1 MEASKTSHIMKFP
14 IISTALV
21 ALCALTATAQAE
33 IKIASVNVQE
43 LYTKFYKRFDTE
55 TSLQKQLSEI
65 KADIKVREDKL
76 RSLQED
82 LKKIQEK
89 YDTSLSDS
97 AVAKLRE
104 QYQAK
109 ANELKAADQE
119 LKDFVQRRA
128 VAFRELRNSEMRLLV
143 EEVQAAINT
152 VADQSGS
159 DLVLDSGAISP
170 QPQIGIGTRVFPYM
184 KKDIDLTPEVLK
196 QLNAGAPEGFD
207 PDAELKRLYGNPA
220 GAPAAK

>member
-1 MEASKTSHIMKFP
+1 MKFP

-21 ALCALTATAQAE
+21 TLCALAATAQAD

-55 TSLQKQLSEI
+55 TTLQKQLAEI
-65 KADIKVREDKL
+65 KADIKTREDKL
-76 RSLQED
+76 RGLQED
-82 LKKIQEK
+82 LKKILAK
-89 YDTSLSDS
+89 NDPSLSES
-97 AVAKLRE
+97 AVGELRS
-104 QYQAK
+104 QYQVK
-109 ANELKAADQE
+109 ANELKAAEQE
-119 LKDFVQRRA
+119 MKDFVQRRE

-143 EEVQAAINT
+143 EEVQTAINT
-152 VADQSGS
+152 VADQSGA

-196 QLNAGAPEGFD
+196 QLNAGAPQGFD
-207 PDAELKRLYGNPA
+207 PDAELKRLYGAP
-220 GAPAAK
+220 APAAK

>member
-14 IISTALV
+14 IISTAIV

-55 TSLQKQLSEI
+55 TSLQKQLTEI

-76 RSLQED
+76 RALQED

-119 LKDFVQRRA
+119 LKDFVQRRE

-196 QLNAGAPEGFD
+196 QLNAGAPQGFD

-220 GAPAAK
+220 AAPAAK

>member
-1 MEASKTSHIMKFP
+1 MKFP

-21 ALCALTATAQAE
+21 TLCALAATAQAE

-55 TSLQKQLSEI
+55 TTLQKQLAEI
-65 KADIKVREDKL
+65 KADIKTREDKL
-76 RSLQED
+76 RALQED
-82 LKKIQEK
+82 LKKILAK
-89 YDTSLSDS
+89 NDPSLSES
-97 AVAKLRE
+97 AVAALRS
-104 QYQAK
+104 QYQVK
-109 ANELKAADQE
+109 ANELKAAEQE
-119 LKDFVQRRA
+119 MKDFVQRRE

-152 VADQSGS
+152 VADQSGA

-196 QLNAGAPEGFD
+196 QLNSGAPQGFD
-207 PDAELKRLYGNPA
+207 PDAELQRLYGTP
-220 GAPAAK
+220 APAAK

>member
-1 MEASKTSHIMKFP
+1 MKFP

-21 ALCALTATAQAE
+21 TLCALAATAQAE

-55 TSLQKQLSEI
+55 TTLQKQLAEI
-65 KADIKVREDKL
+65 KADIKTREDKL
-76 RSLQED
+76 RGLQEE
-82 LKKIQEK
+82 LKKILAK
-89 YDTSLSDS
+89 NDPSLSES
-97 AVAKLRE
+97 AVAELRS
-104 QYQAK
+104 QYQVK
-109 ANELKAADQE
+109 ANELKAAEQE
-119 LKDFVQRRA
+119 MKDFVQRRE

-143 EEVQAAINT
+143 EEVQTAINT
-152 VADQSGS
+152 VADQSGA

-196 QLNAGAPEGFD
+196 QLNAGAPQGFD
-207 PDAELKRLYGNPA
+207 PDAELKRLYGAP
-220 GAPAAK
+220 APAAN

>member
-14 IISTALV
+14 IISTAIV

-76 RSLQED
+76 RALQEN

-89 YDTSLSDS
+89 YDSSLSDS

-119 LKDFVQRRA
+119 LKDFVQRRE

-184 KKDIDLTPEVLK
+184 KKDVDLTPEVLK
-196 QLNAGAPEGFD
+196 QLNSGAPEGFD
-207 PDAELKRLYGNPA
+207 PDAELKRLYGTPA
-220 GAPAAK
+220 AAPAAK

>member
-1 MEASKTSHIMKFP
+1 MKFP

-21 ALCALTATAQAE
+21 TLCALAATAQAE
-33 IKIASVNVQE
+33 IKIVSVNVQE

-55 TSLQKQLSEI
+55 TTLQKQLAEI
-65 KADIKVREDKL
+65 KADIKTREDKL
-76 RSLQED
+76 RALQED
-82 LKKIQEK
+82 LKKILAK
-89 YDTSLSDS
+89 NDPSLSES
-97 AVAKLRE
+97 AVAALRS
-104 QYQAK
+104 QYQVK
-109 ANELKAADQE
+109 ANELKAAEQE
-119 LKDFVQRRA
+119 MKDFVQRRE

-152 VADQSGS
+152 VADQSGA

-196 QLNAGAPEGFD
+196 QLNSGAPQGFD
-207 PDAELKRLYGNPA
+207 PDAELQRLYGSP
-220 GAPAAK
+220 APAAK

>member
-14 IISTALV
+14 IISTAIV

-55 TSLQKQLSEI
+55 TSLQKQLTEI

-76 RSLQED
+76 RALQED

-119 LKDFVQRRA
+119 LKDFVQRRE

-196 QLNAGAPEGFD
+196 QLNSGAPEGFD

-220 GAPAAK
+220 AAPAAK

>member
-1 MEASKTSHIMKFP
+1 MKFP

-21 ALCALTATAQAE
+21 TLCALTATAQAE

-55 TSLQKQLSEI
+55 TTLQKQLAEI
-65 KADIKVREDKL
+65 KADIKTREDKL
-76 RSLQED
+76 RALQED
-82 LKKIQEK
+82 LKKILAK
-89 YDTSLSDS
+89 NDPSLSES
-97 AVAKLRE
+97 AVAALRS
-104 QYQAK
+104 QYQVK
-109 ANELKAADQE
+109 ANELKAAEQE
-119 LKDFVQRRA
+119 LKDFVQRRE

-196 QLNAGAPEGFD
+196 QLNSGAPQGFD
-207 PDAELKRLYGNPA
+207 PDAELQRLYGTP
-220 GAPAAK
+220 APAAK

>member
-1 MEASKTSHIMKFP
+1 MKFP
-14 IISTALV
+14 IISTAIVTL
-21 ALCALTATAQAE
+21 AALTATAQAE
-33 IKIASVNVQE
+33 LKIVSVNVQE

-55 TSLQKQLSEI
+55 TTLQKQLAEI
-65 KADIKVREDKL
+65 KADIKTREDKL
-76 RSLQED
+76 RALQAE
-82 LKKIQEK
+82 LKKIQDK
-89 YDTSLSDS
+89 YDSSLSDS

-119 LKDFVQRRA
+119 MKDFVQRRE
-128 VAFRELRNSEMRLLV
+128 VAFREVRNSEMRLLM
-143 EEVQAAINT
+143 EEVQTAINT

-170 QPQIGIGTRVFPYM
+170 QAAIGVGTRVFPYM

-196 QLNAGAPEGFD
+196 VLNAGAPQGFD

-220 GAPAAK
+220 AAPAAN

>member
-1 MEASKTSHIMKFP
+1 MKFP

-21 ALCALTATAQAE
+21 TLCALAATAQAE

-55 TSLQKQLSEI
+55 TTLQKQLAEI
-65 KADIKVREDKL
+65 KADIKTREDKL
-76 RSLQED
+76 RALQED
-82 LKKIQEK
+82 LKKILAK
-89 YDTSLSDS
+89 NDPSLSES
-97 AVAKLRE
+97 AVAALRS
-104 QYQAK
+104 QYQVK
-109 ANELKAADQE
+109 ANELKAAEQE
-119 LKDFVQRRA
+119 MKDFVQRRE

-152 VADQSGS
+152 VADQSGA

-196 QLNAGAPEGFD
+196 QLNSGAPQGFD
-207 PDAELKRLYGNPA
+207 PDAELQRLYGSA
-220 GAPAAK
+220 APAAK

>member
-14 IISTALV
+14 IISTAIV

-89 YDTSLSDS
+89 YDSSLSDS
-97 AVAKLRE
+97 AVTKLRE

-119 LKDFVQRRA
+119 LKDFVQRRE

-159 DLVLDSGAISP
+159 DLVLDAGAISP

-196 QLNAGAPEGFD
+196 QLNSGAPEGFD
-207 PDAELKRLYGNPA
+207 PDAELKRLYGTPA
-220 GAPAAK
+220 AAPAAN

>member
-1 MEASKTSHIMKFP
+1 MKFP

-21 ALCALTATAQAE
+21 TLCALTATAQAE
-33 IKIASVNVQE
+33 IKIASVNVTE

-55 TSLQKQLSEI
+55 VSLQKQLNEI

-76 RSLQED
+76 RALQED

-89 YDTSLSDS
+89 YDSSLSDS

-104 QYQAK
+104 QYQTK

-119 LKDFVQRRA
+119 LKDFVQRRE

-143 EEVQAAINT
+143 EEVQTAINT

-159 DLVLDSGAISP
+159 DLVLDAGAISP

-196 QLNAGAPEGFD
+196 QLNAGAPQGFD
-207 PDAELKRLYGNPA
+207 PDAELKRLYGNTA
-220 GAPAAK
+220 APAAK

>member
-1 MEASKTSHIMKFP
+1 MKFP

-21 ALCALTATAQAE
+21 TLCALTATAQAE

-55 TSLQKQLSEI
+55 VSLQKQLNEI

-76 RSLQED
+76 RGLQEE

-89 YDTSLSDS
+89 YDSSLSDS

-119 LKDFVQRRA
+119 LKDFVQRRE
-128 VAFRELRNSEMRLLV
+128 VAFRELRNTEMRLLV
-143 EEVQAAINT
+143 EEVQTAIVT
-152 VADQSGS
+152 VADKSGS

-196 QLNAGAPEGFD
+196 VLNAGAPQGFD

-220 GAPAAK
+220 AAPAAN

>member
-1 MEASKTSHIMKFP
+1 MKFP

-21 ALCALTATAQAE
+21 TLCALTATAQAD

-55 TSLQKQLSEI
+55 TTLQKQLAEI
-65 KADIKVREDKL
+65 KADIKTREDKL
-76 RSLQED
+76 RALQED
-82 LKKIQEK
+82 LKKILAK
-89 YDTSLSDS
+89 NDPSLSES
-97 AVAKLRE
+97 AVAALRS
-104 QYQAK
+104 QYQVK
-109 ANELKAADQE
+109 ANELKAAEQE
-119 LKDFVQRRA
+119 MKDFVQRRE

-152 VADQSGS
+152 VADQSGA

-196 QLNAGAPEGFD
+196 QLNSGAPQGFD
-207 PDAELKRLYGNPA
+207 PDAELQRLYGTP
-220 GAPAAK
+220 APAAK

>member
-1 MEASKTSHIMKFP
+1 MKFP

-21 ALCALTATAQAE
+21 ALCALTATAQAD

-43 LYTKFYKRFDTE
+43 LYTKFYKRFETE
-55 TSLQKQLSEI
+55 TSLQKLLSEI
-65 KADIKVREDKL
+65 KAELKGREDNLRKL
-76 RSLQED
+76 QGEYEGIR
-82 LKKIQEK
+82 KK
-89 YDTSLSDS
+89 YDPSLSDT

-104 QYQAK
+104 QLQAK
-109 ANELKAADQE
+109 GNELKAAEQE
-119 LKDFVQRRA
+119 YMDTQKRKEK
-128 VAFRELRNSEMRLLV
+128 AFLEHRNSEMRLLM
-143 EEVQAAINT
+143 EDVQTAINT

-184 KKDIDLTPEVLK
+184 KKDVDLTPEVLK
-196 QLNAGAPEGFD
+196 QLNSGAPEGFD

-220 GAPAAK
+220 AAPAAK

>member
-1 MEASKTSHIMKFP
+1 MKFP

-21 ALCALTATAQAE
+21 TLCALTATAQAE

-55 TSLQKQLSEI
+55 VSLQEQLTEI
-65 KADIKVREDKL
+65 KADIKTREDKL
-76 RSLQED
+76 RALQED

-89 YDTSLSDS
+89 YDSSLSDS

-119 LKDFVQRRA
+119 LKDFVQRRE
-128 VAFRELRNSEMRLLV
+128 VAFRELRNNEMRLLV
-143 EEVQAAINT
+143 EEVQTAINT
-152 VADQSGS
+152 VADKSGS

-207 PDAELKRLYGNPA
+207 PDAELKRLYGT
-220 GAPAAK
+220 PAAN

>member
-1 MEASKTSHIMKFP
+1 MKFP

-21 ALCALTATAQAE
+21 TLCALAATAQAE

-55 TSLQKQLSEI
+55 TTLQKQLAEI
-65 KADIKVREDKL
+65 KADIKTREDKL
-76 RSLQED
+76 RALQED
-82 LKKIQEK
+82 LKKILAK
-89 YDTSLSDS
+89 NDPSLSES
-97 AVAKLRE
+97 AVAALRS
-104 QYQAK
+104 QYQVK
-109 ANELKAADQE
+109 ANELKAAEQE
-119 LKDFVQRRA
+119 MKDFVQRRE

-152 VADQSGS
+152 VADQSGA

-196 QLNAGAPEGFD
+196 QLNSGAPQGFD
-207 PDAELKRLYGNPA
+207 PDAELQRLYGTP
-220 GAPAAK
+220 APAAQ